1 MYNNQNNYNQGYST
15 QPDYS
20 AQPDYSTQPDYSAQ
34 PDYSTQGD
42 QNQPYTNQQYGYSGN
57 AMIDDPP
64 KNSKVNLILVIL
76 ILILIALLALLG
88 ISFMNKKS
96 HYAVVFVNGENI
108 EALVVE
114 EGKTVSEK
122 IVTETGFAGW
132 YEGDTKYDFSKKVTG
147 NVILKA
153 KYDGETGGNNETAK
167 TYKVTFDTNGGTT
180 ITSQNVK
187 ENGVVTKPV
196 DPILENYT
204 FVEWQLNGT
213 TYDFTAPVVSD
224 ITLTAKWLKNT
235 GEITYE
241 VAFDTDGG
249 STVSKQIV
257 KEKGKATK
265 PKTPTKTG
273 YTFIEWQLN
282 GKKYDFNT
290 IISENI
296 TLKAVWEAKEAITI
310 TFDSDG
316 GNTIKSQVA
325 YKGEKVGTLPTPK
338 RDGYTFDGWYDGTTK
353 YTSSTI
359 AKTDVTLKAKWVIRE
374 KLTINFDSDGGSAVA
389 SIEVYTGE
397 KVGTLPTPTRE
408 GYKFDGWYDGTT
420 KYTSSTT
427 VTKSVTLKAKWISEA
442 ADLLSKAKGSIK
454 SSYNIET
461 GGTEIKPTYSGCT
474 ITHLTQN
481 DIAKITRDVND
492 KTITL
497 RFEIQCGDQKETVTS
512 NGIIKASPYKY
523 VATANSNMQNYDL
536 TVKNGSA
543 TLNKNGT
550 IYSMGGSYL
559 SDLSSGKAIINNDDI
574 AGYPNYKMIISGD
587 SKTIYVIK
595 K

>member
-1 MYNNQNNYNQGYST
+1 MYNNQNNYYDQNGYSQQQGY
-15 QPDYS
+15 QEQQYS
-20 AQPDYSTQPDYSAQ
+20 
-34 PDYSTQGD
+34 
-42 QNQPYTNQQYGYSGN
+42 NQQYPNQQYGYTTN
-57 AMIDDPP
+57 PVVEEEP
-64 KNSKVNLILVIL
+64 KKSKVNLILVIL
-76 ILILIALLALLG
+76 ISMLIVLLVLFG
-88 ISFMNKKS
+88 ISFMNKKT

-114 EGKTVSEK
+114 EGETVSEK
-122 IVTETGFAGW
+122 VVTTDGFTGW
-132 YEGDTKYDFSKKVTG
+132 YLGEEKYDFSKKVTG

-153 KYDGETGGNNETAK
+153 KYDGATGGNGENAK
-167 TYKVTFDTNGGTT
+167 TYKVTFDTNGGTV
-180 ITSQNVK
+180 IASQNVK
-187 ENGVVTKPV
+187 ENGVVTKPT
-196 DPILENYT
+196 DPTLEGYT
-204 FVEWQLNGT
+204 FVEWLLNGT

-224 ITLTAKWLKNT
+224 ITLTAKWQKNT
-235 GEITYE
+235 GEVTYD
-241 VAFDTDGG
+241 VIFDTDGG
-249 STVSKQIV
+249 STVAKQIV

-290 IISENI
+290 IVSENI

-325 YKGEKVGTLPTPK
+325 YKGEKVGTLPTPTK
-338 RDGYTFDGWYDGTTK
+338 TGYKFDGWYDGTTK

-359 AKTDVTLKAKWVIRE
+359 AKADVTLKAKWVIRE
-374 KLTINFDSDGGSAVA
+374 KVTIKFDSDGGSAVA
-389 SIEVYTGE
+389 SIEVYTGD
-397 KVGTLPTPTRE
+397 KIGTLSTPTKT

-420 KYTSSTT
+420 KYTSST
-427 VTKSVTLKAKWISEA
+427 VVKSAVTLKAKWISEA

-481 DIAKITRDVND
+481 DIAKITRDVSD

-512 NGIIKASPYKY
+512 KGIIKASPYKY

-536 TVKNGSA
+536 TVKNGSS
-543 TLNKNGT
+543 TLSKNGT

-559 SDLSSGKAIINNDDI
+559 SDLSSGKAVINNDDI